1 MLYGTHCVQ
10 CWMNIYSFSGAG
22 NLTCNLT
29 ILNEVGDSVTC
40 SSCSCPHEG
49 NVSLTSQSRTQS
61 FYTDMPNTVRK
72 EGACVCVSLLFLTV
86 KLKSS
91 GSCDEDF

>member
-1 MLYGTHCVQ
+1 MLYCTHCVQ
-10 CWMNIYSFSGAG
+10 CWINIYSFRGAG

-40 SSCSCPHEG
+40 RSCSCPHEG

-61 FYTDMPNTVRK
+61 FYTVMPNAVRK
-72 EGACVCVSLLFLTV
+72 EGARVSLLFLTV

-91 GSCDEDF
+91 GNCDEDF